1 MPEAGNY
8 ALVYLLNIPHTT
20 FNYTWT
26 DAPYAVDES
35 RFGNMAFDRV
45 AYLLHLVGTD
55 GLEQWAW
62 ASMDAFTDDLSKIG
76 LPTKRRVND
85 FQEYVTNLSVR
96 AYRSDGHLYVT
107 PGDFPDG
114 NIEFCWHDF
123 SQGNQKNIPNASA
136 EVYDWG
142 DSWTFTTKPGY
153 GCLQVHNYREGQVV
167 LSVTRT
173 GASAGPTTLR
183 TASLGIGN
191 RNEQANTTE
200 VDWTT
205 AGNGASFTTSDLYV
219 FVRPAVASKGN
230 GPAFTIQP
238 QPATVGIGKPH
249 ALHAF
254 APGAVR
260 YQWFKGTTPI
270 PGATGAWLDVDTGT
284 PEKARYSVIAYADD
298 ANYTVSETV
307 TVHVASRDT
316 WLIIR

>member
-1 MPEAGNY
+1 
-8 ALVYLLNIPHTT
+8 
-20 FNYTWT
+20 
-26 DAPYAVDES
+26 
-35 RFGNMAFDRV
+35 
-45 AYLLHLVGTD
+45 
-55 GLEQWAW
+55 
-62 ASMDAFTDDLSKIG
+62 MDAFTDDLSKIG

-96 AYRSDGHLYVT
+96 AWRSDNALRVT
-107 PGDFPDG
+107 PGEFSEG

-123 SQGNQKNIPNASA
+123 NQANSKGIPNANPDGNN
-136 EVYDWG
+136 VYDWG

-153 GCLQVHNYREGQVV
+153 GCLQVHNYQQSQVI
-167 LSVTRT
+167 LSVSRT

-183 TASLGIGN
+183 YASLGIGN
-191 RNEQANTTE
+191 RSEQADAE
-200 VDWTT
+200 KDWTT
-205 AGNGASFTTSDLYV
+205 AANGASFTTSDLYV

-238 QPATVGIGKPH
+238 RPATVGIGKPH

-284 PEKARYSVIAYADD
+284 PEKARYSVVAYADD
-298 ANYTVSETV
+298 ANYTASDTV
-307 TVHVASRDT
+307 TVCVASRDT
-316 WLIIR
+316 LLIIR